1 MKTVIINYDGSTLS
15 IDEIRAIVNYVK
27 NHVNTDVINVTTLD
41 DAETANALMNV
52 ATFTEVNKVKPDPEK
67 ATMKDLLISFCDEL
81 QSKLGPN
88 MKSNILSIGN
98 LLMTNDELRK
108 HNTDVIKYLIE
119 SGKLNPIHRHILAEF
134 GLNELPAI
142 LKQIHKYGTVLF

>member
-1 MKTVIINYDGSTLS
+1 MKTVIINYDGSLLDIS
-15 IDEIRAIVNYVK
+15 KLRAIVSYVK
-27 NHVNTDVINVTTLD
+27 NNTDTDSVHITQLD
-41 DAETANALMNV
+41 DAETANALMSV
-52 ATFTEVNKVKPDPEK
+52 KTFADEHKAKPDPEK
-67 ATMKDLLISFCDEL
+67 ATMKELLISFCEEL
-81 QSKLGPN
+81 QSKLSPD

-98 LLMTNDELRK
+98 LLMTDDELRK

-119 SGKLNPIHRHILAEF
+119 SGRLNPIHRYVLTEF

>member
-1 MKTVIINYDGSTLS
+1 MKTVIINYDGSSLD
-15 IDEIRAIVNYVK
+15 INEIRAIADYVK
-27 NHVNTDVINVTTLD
+27 NHANIDTVHVTQLGDT
-41 DAETANALMNV
+41 ETANALMSV
-52 ATFTEVNKVKPDPEK
+52 TTLADKCKAKPDPEK
-67 ATMKDLLISFCDEL
+67 ATMKDLLISFCEEL

-98 LLMTNDELRK
+98 LLMTDDELRK
-108 HNTDVIKYLIE
+108 HNTDVLKYLIE
-119 SGKLNPIHRHILAEF
+119 SGQLNPVHRHVLADF